1 MLGTTE
7 HAQTCI
13 EVTEESF
20 CYLFLHFI
28 KCLFTT
34 RFSKFQEALDFVPL
48 HSLCSMWPL
57 RLLSIYTGCDCP
69 SLHGSVSS
77 YRQPCL
83 TELPFSV
90 VSLRAPFFSHSE
102 NPTPG
107 LHLWGWQEAS
117 SWCAVHFRLLI
128 DYDQSRRSGMVGKKN
143 TQARRKSYAAWNPD
157 ALVVLTTLSYLVRFQ
172 RPQDVIMHQWISGHL
187 FWFLS
192 SLY

>member
-1 MLGTTE
+1 MSLLSLLIEFQRKLLINLSFGGDKRPQNRPSFLSKTGKRVMLGTTE

-107 LHLWGWQEAS
+107 LHL
-117 SWCAVHFRLLI
+117 
-128 DYDQSRRSGMVGKKN
+128 
-143 TQARRKSYAAWNPD
+143 
-157 ALVVLTTLSYLVRFQ
+157 
-172 RPQDVIMHQWISGHL
+172 
-187 FWFLS
+187 
-192 SLY
+192 